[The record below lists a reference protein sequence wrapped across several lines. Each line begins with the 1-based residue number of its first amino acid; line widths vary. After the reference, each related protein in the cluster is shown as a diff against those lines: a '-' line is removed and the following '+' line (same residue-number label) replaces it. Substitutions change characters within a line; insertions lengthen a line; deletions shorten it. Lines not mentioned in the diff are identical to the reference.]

1 MTGALASTASYGI
14 QALCVLAAGQ
24 IPMSGESRSR
34 SLLPG
39 LASPVNVATVRA
51 GIYIF
56 GMLILQ
62 TFPAAMSNLMRA
74 MVVKQG
80 IKVNSDVGRGQLNA

>member
-1 MTGALASTASYGI
+1 MYLST
-14 QALCVLAAGQ
+14 LRL
-24 IPMSGESRSR
+24 
-34 SLLPG
+34 
-39 LASPVNVATVRA
+39 VRA

-80 IKVNSDVGRGQLNA
+80 IKVNRDVGRGQLNA

>member
-1 MTGALASTASYGI
+1 MSRAHDRCCPAWRYLST
-14 QALCVLAAGQ
+14 LRL
-24 IPMSGESRSR
+24 
-34 SLLPG
+34 
-39 LASPVNVATVRA
+39 VRV

-80 IKVNSDVGRGQLNA
+80 IKVNRDVGRGQLNA

>member
-1 MTGALASTASYGI
+1 M
-14 QALCVLAAGQ
+14 
-24 IPMSGESRSR
+24 
-34 SLLPG
+34 LPG
-39 LASPVNVATVRA
+39 LGALRCPSARIAIVRA

-80 IKVNSDVGRGQLNA
+80 IKVNNDVGRGQLNA

>member
-1 MTGALASTASYGI
+1 M
-14 QALCVLAAGQ
+14 
-24 IPMSGESRSR
+24 
-34 SLLPG
+34 
-39 LASPVNVATVRA
+39 RA

-80 IKVNSDVGRGQLNA
+80 IKVNRDVGRGQLNA